1 MAVTVTDDNAALDA
15 RYGRTPQRRRRD
27 RIFLIVG
34 GVFIAAVFTAWVVW
48 AGFDNGQG
56 NIDAQDIAHSI
67 IDDSNVSVTW
77 QLSVK
82 EGTPVSC
89 AIQAQNESHAI
100 VGWKIVEI
108 PAATNF
114 NNRYQEVLRTS
125 QRAVT
130 GLIYRCWLT

>member
-1 MAVTVTDDNAALDA
+1 MPVTATDDNAAMDA
-15 RYGRTPQRRRRD
+15 RYGRAPQRRRD
-27 RIFLIVG
+27 RIVFIIVG
-34 GVFIAAVFTAWVVW
+34 VLIAAVFTAWVLW
-48 AGFDNGQG
+48 ATFDNGQG
-56 NIDAQDIAHSI
+56 HIDAQDIAHSV
-67 IDDSNVSVTW
+67 IDDSTVSVTW

-100 VGWKIVEI
+100 VGWKIVDI
-108 PAATNF
+108 LPATNF
-114 NNRYQEVLRTS
+114 SNRYQEVVRTS